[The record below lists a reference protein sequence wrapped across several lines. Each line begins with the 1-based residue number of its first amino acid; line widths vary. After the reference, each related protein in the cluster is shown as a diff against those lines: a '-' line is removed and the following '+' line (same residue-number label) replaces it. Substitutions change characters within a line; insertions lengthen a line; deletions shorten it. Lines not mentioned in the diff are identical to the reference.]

1 MPPISSRIRQG
12 FEDEWPLYGIRSA
25 AVVYINDKRVY
36 ITADELNAL
45 LTGYSADNIKSV
57 EVSQTRLPTMMQKVQ
72 VMININ
78 TSKGISLGCKGPINV
93 ARNDEF
99 TTTHHQQYRT
109 ATIHVTMH

>member
-1 MPPISSRIRQG
+1 MV
-12 FEDEWPLYGIRSA
+12 LYGSASA

-72 VMININ
+72 RWININ
-78 TSKGISLGCKGPINV
+78 TSKGISLVTKDPS
-93 ARNDEF
+93 
-99 TTTHHQQYRT
+99 T
-109 ATIHVTMH
+109 AVMNSMSSKYQ